1 MTDFM
6 SVKDKVVIITGS
18 ADGMGKTIAKLYCEN
33 GMKVI
38 VADLNEE
45 KGRKTVDEII
55 SAGGA
60 AKFFPVDVSKDEDVK
75 AMVDFALEA
84 YGRLDGIINNA
95 GIGTDNKPFHEY
107 TPQEYD
113 SAMAVDQKSVFLG
126 MRYGIE
132 AILNSKS
139 TSGFV
144 INISSLA
151 GITGNSSL
159 GIYSAAKHAV
169 VGMSKCAALD
179 YAKQNITVNCIC
191 PGTILTSIWRDA
203 PEEIIQHFANMF
215 SPSGRLGMPEEIA
228 YLALFLA
235 SDMARYITGAAIPV
249 DGGSS
254 AGKVTAKEI

>member
-1 MTDFM
+1 MTDFI
-6 SVKDKVVIITGS
+6 SVKGKTVIITGS
-18 ADGMGKTIAKLYCEN
+18 ADGMGKTIAKLYSEN

-38 VADLNEE
+38 IADINKE
-45 KGRKTVDEII
+45 KGENTVQEII
-55 SAGGA
+55 AAGGE
-60 AKFFPVDVSKDEDVK
+60 AKFFPVDVSKEEEVK
-75 AMVDFALEA
+75 ALVDFAIDA
-84 YGRLDGIINNA
+84 YGHLDGIVNNA
-95 GIGTDNKPFHEY
+95 GIGIDNKPFHEY
-107 TPQEYD
+107 SAQEYD

-132 AILNSKS
+132 AILKS
-139 TSGFV
+139 ESPKGFV
-144 INISSLA
+144 INIPSLA

-169 VGMSKCAALD
+169 VGMTKCAALD

-203 PEEIIQHFANMF
+203 PEDMIQSFANIF

-235 SDMARYITGAAIPV
+235 SDMARYITGAIIPV

-254 AGKVTAKEI
+254 AGKVTSRAI